1 MPTPPTRT
9 RTPGLAAPIPGRPG
23 GRQARA
29 DPDRPKTDGAR
40 ALPPHPDHSGIDR
53 FPKAQGIARPI
64 VAFGCTHAPGPEAAR
79 RPAVGDRAA
88 RRRAR
93 GRAPFRYAGTAPE
106 TRRSKARQ
114 QARSAKGGFMHI
126 EFHGA
131 AGGVTGSCHLVE
143 AGGRRILVDCGMFQ
157 GRRELHEDNAA
168 DFGFDPAGVHVLLLT
183 HAHLDHCGRIPL
195 LVKRGFSGEIVAT
208 AATRDLTR
216 LILLDSAHLHEEE
229 ARRRRHHGAEG
240 AARAPLYDTIDALDA
255 MERFGRVAAY
265 GRTVD
270 LGHGARA
277 TFFEAG
283 HILGSASILLE
294 VSEEGRHRRIL
305 FSGDIG
311 PLERPL
317 LNPPAPPA
325 GADVVVM
332 ESTYGDRDHR
342 DLQSSVDEFHAAI
355 RAADARGGNVIIP
368 TFALERAQELLFY
381 LREGAQSGAIPKGL
395 RVFLDSPMAISAT
408 RIFGRHPE
416 AMKPGITAM
425 IRGGTDPF
433 RLPNLHMTREASE
446 SMALNRIRSG
456 AVIMAGSGM
465 CTGGRVRHHL
475 RHNLAHRDCSVIF
488 VGFAARGT
496 LARII
501 VDGAKTVTLFGD
513 EVPVRAHVH
522 TINGFSAHAGQGDLV
537 DWHRRTGTPEITF
550 LVHGED
556 APRETLAQ
564 RLPGT
569 RTVLPDLH
577 DRHPL

>member
-1 MPTPPTRT
+1 
-9 RTPGLAAPIPGRPG
+9 
-23 GRQARA
+23 
-29 DPDRPKTDGAR
+29 
-40 ALPPHPDHSGIDR
+40 
-53 FPKAQGIARPI
+53 
-64 VAFGCTHAPGPEAAR
+64 
-79 RPAVGDRAA
+79 
-88 RRRAR
+88 
-93 GRAPFRYAGTAPE
+93 
-106 TRRSKARQ
+106 
-114 QARSAKGGFMHI
+114 MHI

-157 GRRELHEDNAA
+157 GGRELHEENAA
-168 DFGFDPAGVHVLLLT
+168 DFGFDPAHIDVMLLT

-195 LVKRGFSGEIVAT
+195 LVKRGFRGEIVST

-240 AARAPLYDTIDALDA
+240 EARSPLYDTIDALDA
-255 MERFGRVAAY
+255 MELFGRAAAY
-265 GRTVD
+265 GQTVD

-277 TFFEAG
+277 TFHDAG

-294 VSEEGRHRRIL
+294 VTEDGRTRRIL

-311 PLERPL
+311 PVERPL
-317 LNPPAPPA
+317 LNPPHPPA

-342 DLQSSVDEFHAAI
+342 DLKSSVDEFHAAI

-368 TFALERAQELLFY
+368 TFALERAQELLFS
-381 LREGAQSGAIPKGL
+381 LREGVQSGALPKGL
-395 RVFLDSPMAISAT
+395 SIFLDSPMAITAT
-408 RIFGRHPE
+408 RIFGRHPD
-416 AMKPGITAM
+416 AMKPEIAAM

-433 RLPNLHMTREASE
+433 HLPDLHMTRDASE
-446 SMALNRIRSG
+446 SMALNRIRAG

-488 VGFAARGT
+488 VGFAAKGT

-501 VDGAKTVTLFGD
+501 VDGATSVKLFGD
-513 EVPVRAHVH
+513 QIPVRAHIH
-522 TINGFSAHAGQGDLV
+522 TINGFSAHAGQSDLV
-537 DWHRRTGTPEITF
+537 DWHRRTGKPEITF

-556 APRETLAQ
+556 GPRETLA
-564 RLPGT
+564 RHLSGT
-569 RTVLPDLH
+569 RTVRPDLH
-577 DRHPL
+577 ERHEL